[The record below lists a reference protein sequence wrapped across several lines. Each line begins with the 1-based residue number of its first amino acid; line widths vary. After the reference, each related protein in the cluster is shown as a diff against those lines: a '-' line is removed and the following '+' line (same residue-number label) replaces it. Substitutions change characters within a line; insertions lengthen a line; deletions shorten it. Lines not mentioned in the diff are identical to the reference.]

1 MTNLLLARLKKGIKQ
16 QELAKNLGITPQYLR
31 LIEKGDIDPRASLMK
46 KCSEVLEISV
56 EELFFNENEIDKT
69 FNKER

>member
-16 QELAKNLGITPQYLR
+16 QELAKKLGITPQYLR

-56 EELFFNENEIDKT
+56 EELFFNEDEIDKT

>member
-16 QELAKNLGITPQYLR
+16 QELAKKLGITPQYLR

-56 EELFFNENEIDKT
+56 EELFFNKNEIDKT